1 MATVSHPFASF
12 TFPPK
17 HRPRFGRNPRPVRVR
32 AVESTAEK
40 PPPWVLDE
48 AEVKERTSVGDYV
61 ARSREL
67 MRSDGGPPRWFS
79 PVECGP
85 DRLEGSPLL
94 LFLPGF
100 HGIGTGL
107 ILHHRRLGKIFDVWC
122 LHIPI
127 SDRTPFEG
135 LVDFVER
142 TIKSES
148 SHLPSRPIYLVG
160 DSFGGCLALAVAA
173 RNPDADLI
181 LILANPATSFIRS
194 QLQPIFPVLDVV
206 PEQLYDT
213 IPQVLSFAGNSFRMA
228 VENAIKEL
236 PQTVGELIESTM
248 LLGDVLPKE
257 TFLWKLKMVKSASL
271 YANSRLHAVKS
282 QTLVLASGKDQL
294 LPSREEAA
302 RLRGI
307 LPNCRIR
314 YFDDSTHAILLD
326 GSIDLVTIIKGAGFY
341 RRSRQIDFVSDYIFP
356 MPDEVKKIYEDNRWV
371 NFATSPVMLS
381 TLENGQIVRGLSGI
395 PSEGP
400 VVFVGYHM
408 LLGWELAPM
417 VLEFLKKKNI
427 LLRGIAHPFMFNKAS
442 EELMPDSSSFDYA
455 RIMGAVPVSATS
467 LYKLLSRKSFVL
479 LYPGGAREALHRKGE
494 EYKLFWPEQ
503 SEFVRMSAKFGA
515 KIIPFAVMGE
525 DDVCELLA
533 DYDDLVRL
541 PFIKDQIKYINQQ
554 DVRLRAN
561 AAGEVGNQDLH
572 LPWMLPKFPGRFYY
586 LFGRPIETEGME
598 EELRDRERAQEFYL
612 QVKSEV
618 ENCMSYLKEKRE
630 KDPYRNL
637 LPRVLHQATH
647 GFSSEIP
654 TFEL

>member
-1 MATVSHPFASF
+1 MAAVSHPFASF

-67 MRSDGGPPRWFS
+67 MRSDGGPLRWFS

-107 ILHHRRLGKIFDVWC
+107 VLHHRRLGKIFDVWC

-135 LVDFVER
+135 LVEFVER

-173 RNPDADLI
+173 RNPDVDLI
-181 LILANPATSFIRS
+181 LILANP
-194 QLQPIFPVLDVV
+194 
-206 PEQLYDT
+206 
-213 IPQVLSFAGNSFRMA
+213 GNSFRMV

-236 PQTVGELIESTM
+236 PQTVGELIQSTM

-282 QTLVLASGKDQL
+282 QTLVLA
-294 LPSREEAA
+294 
-302 RLRGI
+302 
-307 LPNCRIR
+307 
-314 YFDDSTHAILLD
+314 
-326 GSIDLVTIIKGAGFY
+326 
-341 RRSRQIDFVSDYIFP
+341 
-356 MPDEVKKIYEDNRWV
+356 RWV
-371 NFATSPVMLS
+371 NFATGPVMLS

-395 PSEGP
+395 PCEGP
-400 VVFVGYHM
+400 AVFVGYHM

-417 VLEFLKKKNI
+417 V
-427 LLRGIAHPFMFNKAS
+427 S
-442 EELMPDSSSFDYA
+442 EELMPDSSSFDNA
-455 RIMGAVPVSATS
+455 RIMGAVPVSATN

-525 DDVCELLA
+525 DDVCEVRISIGRLSGPKSSCALPCASTLLA

-541 PFIKDQIKYINQQ
+541 PYMKDQIKDINQQ

-618 ENCMSYLKEKRE
+618 EDCMSYLKEKRE
-630 KDPYRNL
+630 NDPYRNL

>member
-1 MATVSHPFASF
+1 MPDYGLNCPT
-12 TFPPK
+12 
-17 HRPRFGRNPRPVRVR
+17 RV
-32 AVESTAEK
+32 
-40 PPPWVLDE
+40 LN
-48 AEVKERTSVGDYV
+48 
-61 ARSREL
+61 
-67 MRSDGGPPRWFS
+67 
-79 PVECGP
+79 
-85 DRLEGSPLL
+85 
-94 LFLPGF
+94 LFLRN
-100 HGIGTGL
+100 H
-107 ILHHRRLGKIFDVWC
+107 
-122 LHIPI
+122 
-127 SDRTPFEG
+127 ENG
-135 LVDFVER
+135 LVEFVER

-173 RNPDADLI
+173 RNPDVDLI

-194 QLQPIFPVLDVV
+194 QLQPIFPILDVV

-213 IPQVLSFAGNSFRMA
+213 MPQVLSFAGNSLRMV

-236 PQTVGELIESTM
+236 PQTVGELIQSTM

-294 LPSREEAA
+294 LPSREEAV

-341 RRSRQIDFVSDYIFP
+341 RRSRQIDYVSDYIFP
-356 MPDEVKKIYEDNRWV
+356 IPDEVKKIYEDNRWV
-371 NFATSPVMLS
+371 NFATGPVMLS

-395 PSEGP
+395 PCEGP
-400 VVFVGYHM
+400 AVFVGYHM

-417 VLEFLKKKNI
+417 V
-427 LLRGIAHPFMFNKAS
+427 S
-442 EELMPDSSSFDYA
+442 EELMPDSSSFDNA
-455 RIMGAVPVSATS
+455 RIMGAVPVSATN

-525 DDVCELLA
+525 DDVCETSLHEGSDQGYKSTRCEIEIVKVFTLFYHSRSNLL
-533 DYDDLVRL
+533 LS
-541 PFIKDQIKYINQQ
+541 
-554 DVRLRAN
+554 
-561 AAGEVGNQDLH
+561 
-572 LPWMLPKFPGRFYY
+572 
-586 LFGRPIETEGME
+586 T
-598 EELRDRERAQEFYL
+598 
-612 QVKSEV
+612 
-618 ENCMSYLKEKRE
+618 
-630 KDPYRNL
+630 KDPLVKRGYL
-637 LPRVLHQATH
+637 Y
-647 GFSSEIP
+647 
-654 TFEL
+654 

>member
-1 MATVSHPFASF
+1 MS
-12 TFPPK
+12 
-17 HRPRFGRNPRPVRVR
+17 
-32 AVESTAEK
+32 
-40 PPPWVLDE
+40 
-48 AEVKERTSVGDYV
+48 
-61 ARSREL
+61 
-67 MRSDGGPPRWFS
+67 SDGGPPRWFS

-107 ILHHRRLGKIFDVWC
+107 VLHHRRLGKIFDVWC

-135 LVDFVER
+135 LVEFVER
-142 TIKSES
+142 TIKPES

-173 RNPDADLI
+173 RNPDVDLI

-194 QLQPIFPVLDVV
+194 QLQPIFPILDVV

-213 IPQVLSFAGNSFRMA
+213 IPQVLSFNM
-228 VENAIKEL
+228 IPL
-236 PQTVGELIESTM
+236 LQ

-341 RRSRQIDFVSDYIFP
+341 RRSRQMDYVSDYIFP
-356 MPDEVKKIYEDNRWV
+356 IPDEVKKIYEDNRWV

-400 VVFVGYHM
+400 AVFVGYHM

-427 LLRGIAHPFMFNKAS
+427 LLRGIAHPFMFNKVS
-442 EELMPDSSSFDYA
+442 EELMPDSSSFDNA
-455 RIMGAVPVSATS
+455 RIMGAVPVSATN

-479 LYPGGAREALHRKGE
+479 LYPGGAREALHRKVICLTHGE

-525 DDVCELLA
+525 DDVCEVRISSQLKRFLL
-533 DYDDLVRL
+533 LC
-541 PFIKDQIKYINQQ
+541 NC
-554 DVRLRAN
+554 RAN

-647 GFSSEIP
+647 GFTSEIP